1 MLNKLMENKKML
13 VIKIIIGLL
22 AIFGLVAIISLLDA
36 YVFRPGTPDY
46 ATTDQVKDEPKK
58 DSVEKKVETNEQV
71 SAENEPTL
79 RMQALKEDKYINTST
94 PMENSTGGMM
104 KFEPLRKEYVDIV
117 LQNKEYEFN
126 RDQLKYPNIE
136 PMADIPGFVTRYI
149 DKMTNSSFAVDSE
162 LEMRYMNDSNIAG
175 IYTFK
180 YPDQIRPA
188 LQVWVFSKK
197 LLDDNNVHG
206 GIYDV
211 ADKILTQS
219 VGENL
224 PPVQYYKVN
233 NSHIMFRG
241 MKDEYHKYA
250 GVEDVN
256 GNVFIFITYSNSA
269 TLEPGVMAS
278 NFESFDTAGFRY
290 IDQEKR
296 DQIYYDIINSV
307 SMK

>member
-1 MLNKLMENKKML
+1 MLKNILGNKKMM
-13 VIKIIIGLL
+13 VKIIIVIFVALGL
-22 AIFGLVAIISLLDA
+22 FVSISLLDA
-36 YVFRPGTPDY
+36 YVLRPGTPDY
-46 ATTDQVKDEPKK
+46 VTTDQLPKE
-58 DSVEKKVETNEQV
+58 VENKAETNEHV

-79 RMQALKEDKYINTST
+79 RLQALKEDKYVNTST
-94 PMENSTGGMM
+94 PIQNSTGGMM
-104 KFEPLRKEYVDIV
+104 KFEPVKKEYVDIV

-126 RDQLKYPNIE
+126 RDQLKYPNIDQSW
-136 PMADIPGFVTRYI
+136 DIPGLQTRYI

-162 LEMRYMNDSNIAG
+162 LEVRYMNDSNLAG
-175 IYTFK
+175 LYTFK
-180 YPDQIRPA
+180 YPDQTRPA

-206 GIYDV
+206 GIYDI

-224 PPVQYYKVN
+224 PPVQYYRVN

-241 MKDEYHKYA
+241 MKDDYHIYS

-256 GNVFIFITYSNSA
+256 GNVFIFIAYSNA
-269 TLEPGVMAS
+269 TMVEPGEIAR
-278 NFESFDTAGFRY
+278 NFESFDTAGYSY
-290 IDQEKR
+290 IEQEKR